1 MTMYVKTF
9 PVHTPFTP
17 VIEAATTEPVWA
29 QPVYHPYAMVTPD
42 PVQKRMAVTFA
53 LAVFVVGLLILGAFR
68 LKAANPGITN
78 PAPVVVD
85 PNVSGEVAAASPA
98 LAPQPAATV
107 LSPVFT
113 PEVQFW
119 ANDIGRWAAAHGIG
133 DPNLVAIVMQ
143 IESCGFQ
150 DALSSAGATGL
161 FQVMPF
167 HFDPGEV
174 MLDPETNAYRGM
186 LFFADLLQ
194 RTSDVGLAFAGY
206 NGGPSVMVRSW
217 DTWPN
222 ETQRYYRWATGI
234 YQDIQNGHTQSE
246 TLQRWL
252 EAGGSSL
259 CQQAAARQ
267 AHMSFSN

>member
-1 MTMYVKTF
+1 MTLSTNTF

-17 VIEAATTEPVWA
+17 VIEATTMDQYWAT
-29 QPVYHPYAMVTPD
+29 PVYQPYPMVGPD
-42 PVQKRMAVTFA
+42 PIQKRMAVTFILAIFIVGMLIMGA
-53 LAVFVVGLLILGAFR
+53 LR
-68 LKAANPGITN
+68 LKAASPTIPN
-78 PAPVVVD
+78 PAPVAANPETTGD
-85 PNVSGEVAAASPA
+85 VAAAAPA
-98 LAPQPAATV
+98 VAPPTLVTA

-119 ANDIGRWAAAHGIG
+119 ANDITRWAAAHGIG

-143 IESCGFQ
+143 IESCGYQ
-150 DALSSAGATGL
+150 DAVSSAGATGL

-167 HFDPGEV
+167 HFDQGEV
-174 MLDPETNAYRGM
+174 MHDPETNAYRGM
-186 LFFADLLQ
+186 LFLSDLLQ
-194 RTSDVGLAFAGY
+194 QTSDVGLAFAGY
-206 NGGPSVMVRSW
+206 NGGPGVMVRSW

-267 AHMSFSN
+267 ATTPFSN

>member
-1 MTMYVKTF
+1 MTMYIKTF

-29 QPVYHPYAMVTPD
+29 QPVYPPYTMVAPD
-42 PVQKRMAVTFA
+42 PVQKRMTVTFA
-53 LAVFVVGLLILGAFR
+53 LAVVIVSLLIVGAFR
-68 LKAANPGITN
+68 LKATDPTITN
-78 PAPVVVD
+78 AAPVTGN
-85 PNVSGEVAAASPA
+85 PNGTDDVAAAPPA
-98 LAPQPAATV
+98 VAPQPIVTA

-119 ANDIGRWAAAHGIG
+119 ANDIVRWATAHGIG
-133 DPNLVAIVMQ
+133 DPDLVAIVMQ

-167 HFDPGEV
+167 HFDAGEV

-186 LFFADLLQ
+186 LFFSDLLQ
-194 RTSDVGLAFAGY
+194 QTSDVGLAFAGY
-206 NGGPSVMVRSW
+206 NGGPGVMVRSW

-267 AHMSFSN
+267 AHLSFSN